1 MPALRITAVD
11 GREIVVKDSA
21 SLEAE
26 IEKFERALQDLV
38 PDLENDDDVVG
49 NLAIGRYRILAFHY
63 QAINNQLDWW
73 NEQAREERR
82 KARRALATK
91 LKERR
96 AKA

>member
-1 MPALRITAVD
+1 MPALRITTVD

-63 QAINNQLDWW
+63 QAINDQLDWW

-82 KARRALATK
+82 KARRALAAK
-91 LKERR
+91 LKERL